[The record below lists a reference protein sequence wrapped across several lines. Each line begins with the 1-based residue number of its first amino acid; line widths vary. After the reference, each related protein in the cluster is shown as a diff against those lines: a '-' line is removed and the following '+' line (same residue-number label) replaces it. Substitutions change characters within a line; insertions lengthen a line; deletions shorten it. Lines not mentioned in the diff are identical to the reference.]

1 MKEQQDRRLGYRL
14 RRDRHFE
21 APFEVVVPQERRPRA
36 EQAPHKDHVHKELKH
51 HQELAA
57 KLQDQLLRTAA
68 EFENFRKRTRRDMQQ
83 NIESANRDLLE
94 AVLPVLDNFGRALAN
109 PGSSVEALHDGLQMV
124 DKQLIDTLGRFG
136 LQKIEALGQPFDPN
150 LHEAIATDASEE
162 YPDNHV
168 IEVLQDG
175 YTLNGRLLRPAMVRV
190 ARN

>member
-1 MKEQQDRRLGYRL
+1 MKDQMDRRLKHRL
-14 RRDRHFE
+14 RRDRHVEGPLE
-21 APFEVVVPQERRPRA
+21 AAAPVETQPPRRPHA
-36 EQAPHKDHVHKELKH
+36 EAGHKETKH

-57 KLQDQLLRTAA
+57 RLQDQLLRTAA

-83 NIESANRDLLE
+83 TVELANRDLLE
-94 AVLPVLDNFGRALAN
+94 KILPVLDNFGRALSN

-124 DKQLIDTLGRFG
+124 DKQLIDVLGTFG
-136 LQKIEALGQPFDPN
+136 LEKIDALGQPFDPN
-150 LHEAIATDASEE
+150 LHEAIATGSADE

-190 ARN
+190 ARG

>member
-1 MKEQQDRRLGYRL
+1 MYRL

-21 APFEVVVPQERRPRA
+21 GPIEMAAPPETHHHRPHA
-36 EQAPHKDHVHKELKH
+36 ELGHKELKH

-57 KLQDQLLRTAA
+57 RLQDQLLRSQA

-83 NIESANRDLLE
+83 NIELANRDLLE
-94 AVLPVLDNFGRALAN
+94 KILPVLDNFSRALAN

-124 DKQLIDTLGRFG
+124 DKQLIDLLAAQG

-150 LHEAIATDASEE
+150 LHEAIATDHSDE
-162 YPDNHV
+162 YPENHV

-190 ARN
+190 ARG